1 MQHFVELRWLQVS
14 WQYQTGIAKCTH
26 NLASATDFISLGTLL
41 GTSNLLKMLKR
52 HTDCMQVH
60 CTVCR
65 HPILARICR
74 SEGSKVSRALHLV
87 GQKHLELLLLLGLLS
102 CVAHMMPAIHEFLHS
117 DC

>member
-1 MQHFVELRWLQVS
+1 MLSVALLELK
-14 WQYQTGIAKCTH
+14 YQGLAGSLNLP
-26 NLASATDFISLGTLL
+26 NLASATDIIPLGTLL

-74 SEGSKVSRALHLV
+74 SQRAARC
-87 GQKHLELLLLLGLLS
+87 QKPCIWLARS
-102 CVAHMMPAIHEFLHS
+102 I
-117 DC
+117 